1 MYMSQ
6 VADDFL
12 KRLDALK
19 AKPSEE
25 AIESLK
31 KDLKEKFL
39 THRCHDN
46 EWFDSTCK
54 VKDVDSLR
62 DEIVIQDCFV
72 DSASALIQE
81 VYDKAIQKGQIAIS
95 DRIERVVQNE
105 PWGWPISKITWT
117 EWNKLSR
124 EEKNKLEQEV
134 NHEQQ

>member
-12 KRLDALK
+12 KRLEALK
-19 AKPSEE
+19 TNPDPTNIDK
-25 AIESLK
+25 LK
-31 KDLKEKFL
+31 TDLKEKFL
-39 THRCHDN
+39 RHRAHDN
-46 EWFDSTCK
+46 VWFDSECR
-54 VKDVDSLR
+54 VGNVDNLR
-62 DEIVIQDCFV
+62 DEIILQDCFV

-95 DRIERVVQNE
+95 DRIETVVQRE

-124 EEKNKLEQEV
+124 EEQSKLEEKV
-134 NHEQQ
+134 SEF